1 MRQIC
6 TFFGMDHKCG
16 STMISQSVAESLAA
30 KLSGQKILL
39 IHTEC
44 DGNNLFSPN
53 VGESLDSIHPYLT
66 ERLIDMGE
74 IAEKSRYKDNLYII
88 GGNYKPGSSSNLSPT
103 MGEYLLSAASELF
116 DIIVCDSGADFE
128 HGMSLGSLFS
138 ANNIYLVTTA
148 SEASIRKGEGCVA
161 FFKQINLPLTKL
173 VVNKYSKRSVNS
185 IDLISARLGFKKDNL
200 FIVSESDNGDRAEQ
214 EERSIYSMKDSR
226 FRKEIDRIADN
237 ITERLGYGK
246 L

>member
-1 MRQIC
+1 MKQIC

-16 STMISQSVAESLAA
+16 SSMISQSVAEALAA
-30 KLSGQKILL
+30 KLLDQKILL

-53 VGESLDSIHPYLT
+53 VGESLESIHPYLT

-74 IAEKSRYKDNLYII
+74 LAEKSRYKDNLYII
-88 GGNYKPGSSSNLSPT
+88 GGNYKPGSTSNLSPE
-103 MGEYLLSAASELF
+103 MSEYLLDAASEIF

-128 HGMSLGSLFS
+128 HGMSLGSLFA
-138 ANNIYLVTTA
+138 ANNIYLVTTP
-148 SEASIRKGEGCVA
+148 SEASVRKGEYSVS

-173 VVNKYSKRSVNS
+173 IINKYSKKSVNS
-185 IDLISARLGFKKDNL
+185 FDLISARLGFKKDNL

-214 EERSIYSMKDSR
+214 EERSIYSMKDTR
-226 FRKEIDRIADN
+226 FRKEIDKIADD
-237 ITERLGYGK
+237 IAERLGYAK

>member
-1 MRQIC
+1 MKQIC

-16 STMISQSVAESLAA
+16 STMVAQSVAESLAA
-30 KLSGQKILL
+30 KFQNRKILL

-44 DGNNLFSPN
+44 DGNNIFSPN
-53 VGESLDSIHPYLT
+53 VGESLENIQPYLT

-88 GGNYKPGSSSNLSPT
+88 GGNYKPGSTSNLSPE
-103 MGEYLLSAASELF
+103 MSEYLLDAAAELF
-116 DIIVCDSGADFE
+116 DMIICDSGADLE
-128 HGMSLGSLFS
+128 HGMSLGSLFA
-138 ANNIYLVTTA
+138 ANHIYLVTTS
-148 SEASIRKGEGCVA
+148 SEATVRKGEYSVS
-161 FFKQINLPLTKL
+161 FFRQINLPITKL

-185 IDLISARLGFKKDNL
+185 IDLISERLGFNKENL
-200 FIVSESDNGDRAEQ
+200 FVINESDNGDRAEH

-226 FRKEIDRIADN
+226 FRKEIDRIADD
-237 ITERLGYGK
+237 IAERLSYAE